1 MPDELVARR
10 PERPARL
17 CSAAVRELLVVLTS
31 AELAA
36 APVVAALDE
45 ALPEGTP
52 VTELPGLLA
61 PTAEGTLARDAA
73 RGRDVAVL
81 VLAAPGADLANHALL
96 TVEAARAAGLPV
108 AAVVVNGPRT
118 DERQDAALQANAGV
132 DVVHVDPRDAEEV
145 ARAVAGWPL
154 ERWLATTAAAPGT
167 LGAPAPGG
175 GAASPGAPPPV
186 LEPYVAWEPP
196 DRVLDPREAG
206 RPVLMSAL
214 LDIVATVGPVLAT
227 RAYGLY
233 NRAAGG
239 RKLTTIARAPLSGA
253 AYWLAMER
261 RLVLVKEE
269 DAPWQRDE
277 LLRLPEQPA
286 VRVRELGPRTLEE
299 VPLDE
304 IAELMRRLRAA
315 GETELKRAVLRTY
328 GLVRL
333 TQRADEYLGLAL
345 GLADDDAGAG

>member
-1 MPDELVARR
+1 
-10 PERPARL
+10 
-17 CSAAVRELLVVLTS
+17 VRELLVVLTS

-52 VTELPGLLA
+52 VRELPGLLA
-61 PTAEGTLARDAA
+61 PTAEGTLAREAA

-81 VLAAPGADLANHALL
+81 VLAAPGPDLANHALL

-108 AAVVVNGPRT
+108 AAVVVNGPRA
-118 DERQDAALQANAGV
+118 DERQDAALHAHAGV

-145 ARAVAGWPL
+145 ARTVAGWPL
-154 ERWLATTAAAPGT
+154 ERWLAASAAAPA
-167 LGAPAPGG
+167 APATAPPGG
-175 GAASPGAPPPV
+175 DGAELA
-186 LEPYVAWEPP
+186 LEPYAAWQPP

-214 LDIVATVGPVLAT
+214 LDIVATEGPVLAS

-304 IAELMRRLRAA
+304 VAELMRRLRAA

-345 GLADDDAGAG
+345 GLLDDDVR

>member
-1 MPDELVARR
+1 
-10 PERPARL
+10 
-17 CSAAVRELLVVLTS
+17 VRELLVVLTS

-36 APVVAALDE
+36 GPVVAALDE

-52 VTELPGLLA
+52 VAELPGLLA
-61 PTAEGTLARDAA
+61 PTGEGALVREAA
-73 RGRDVAVL
+73 RGRDAVLL

-108 AAVVVNGPRT
+108 AAVVVNGPRG
-118 DERQDAALQANAGV
+118 DARQDEALEVHAGV

-145 ARAVAGWPL
+145 ARTVARWPL
-154 ERWLATTAAAPGT
+154 DRWLDAAP
-167 LGAPAPGG
+167 
-175 GAASPGAPPPV
+175 ASVAPPTGAELE
-186 LEPYVAWEPP
+186 LEPYEAWEPR
-196 DRVLDPREAG
+196 DRVVDPRSAG
-206 RPVLMSAL
+206 RPVLMSAV
-214 LDIVATVGPVLAT
+214 LDIVATEGPVLAT

-239 RKLTTIARAPLSGA
+239 KKLTTIARAPLSGA

-269 DAPWQRDE
+269 DAPWQGDE
-277 LLRLPEQPA
+277 LLRLPDQPP
-286 VRVRELGPRTLEE
+286 VRLRELGPRTLEE

-315 GETELKRAVLRTY
+315 GETELKRGVLRTY

-333 TQRADEYLGLAL
+333 TQRADELLGLAL
-345 GLADDDAGAG
+345 GLIDTPPPAAGSPT

>member
-1 MPDELVARR
+1 M
-10 PERPARL
+10 
-17 CSAAVRELLVVLTS
+17 REVLVVLTS

-36 APVVAALDE
+36 GPVVEALAE

-61 PTAEGTLARDAA
+61 PTAEGGLVREAA
-73 RGRDVAVL
+73 RGRDAVVL

-96 TVEAARAAGLPV
+96 TVEAARAGGLSV
-108 AAVVVNGPRT
+108 AAVVVNGADGDP
-118 DERQDAALQANAGV
+118 RQDEALRANAGV
-132 DVVHVDPRDAEEV
+132 DVVHVEPRDAEEV
-145 ARAVAGWPL
+145 ARAVGGFPL
-154 ERWLATTAAAPGT
+154 ERWLDAAPQG
-167 LGAPAPGG
+167 PAGPGPDL
-175 GAASPGAPPPV
+175 A

-196 DRVLDPREAG
+196 DRVVDPRTAG
-206 RPVLMSAL
+206 RPVLMSAV
-214 LDIVATVGPVLAT
+214 LDIVATEGPVLAT

-233 NRAAGG
+233 TRAAGG
-239 RKLTTIARAPLSGA
+239 KKLTTIARAPLSGA

-269 DAPWQRDE
+269 DQPWQGDE
-277 LLRLPEQPA
+277 LLRLPDQPA
-286 VRVRELGPRTLEE
+286 VRLRELGPRTLEE
-299 VPLDE
+299 VPLEE

-333 TQRADEYLGLAL
+333 TQRADELLGLAL
-345 GLADDDAGAG
+345 GLADDAAPT